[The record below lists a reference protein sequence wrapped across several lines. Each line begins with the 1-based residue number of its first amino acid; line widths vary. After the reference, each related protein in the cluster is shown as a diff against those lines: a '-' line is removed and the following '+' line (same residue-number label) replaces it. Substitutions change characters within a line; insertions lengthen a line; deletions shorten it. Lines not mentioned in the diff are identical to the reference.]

1 MTAVKLRNYLTK
13 RISRIDDLDF
23 LNAIR
28 VILESR
34 EDLENIYRL
43 SDFEKKKVR
52 KSKLQFK
59 KGLGVPNEKVFDEIV
74 KWLKE
79 K

>member
-28 VILESR
+28 IILDSR
-34 EDLENIYRL
+34 GDSENIYRL

-52 KSKLQFK
+52 KSKLQFN
-59 KGLGVPNEKVFDEIV
+59 KGLGVSNEKAFDEIE